1 MARIIATQALM
12 ARMRAKGTARIHDTH
27 PRARTR
33 ASGQAMIIATAGHVD
48 HGKTSLVRA
57 LTGIDTDRLP
67 EEKARGLTIDLGFAY
82 VPLPDGG
89 LLGFVDVPGHQR
101 FIKNMLAGVGNV
113 DHALLVVAADDGV
126 MPQTI
131 EHVEILDLL
140 GVARATVAITKIDKV
155 PAGRCE
161 EVEAEIRSLLGNTRV
176 GADAFIRTS
185 SRTREG
191 IAELHD
197 HIMVTAA
204 AHSAPPAA
212 GRFRMAVDRAFV
224 LHGVGVVVTGSVHAG
239 VAHAGDTAMVA
250 PAGHAVRLRGL
261 RVHDRDVASV
271 RAGDRCAVN
280 LSGIAPDD
288 IRRGDWIVA
297 GPNQATERLDIE
309 LRLFGRER
317 PLRHWT
323 SAHLHIG
330 AEDLT
335 CRVALLSAKTA
346 QPGETAVAALHLDRP
361 IAAWAEQKFIL
372 RDQSAQRTLGG
383 GRILDPLPPARQNQA
398 MRLTRLGALNAPN
411 AATAFARL
419 LAVSPRGFD
428 FGTFAQSWNLTEPE
442 FDALA
447 AVHPVKVDGAARIAM
462 RFDNWKA
469 LCNEIVEVLGAHHAK
484 HPDLLGLN
492 DQALHAAIRPSIE
505 RSLLRQAV
513 AELRTAGTVS
523 RQGTIVHLAGHQV
536 QPTPAEVAL
545 WQRVAPLLESGG
557 GRPPRVRELAEQTG
571 VALDPLESFLAR
583 AEQLGWVHRVAS
595 NRFFLPRTL
604 EELERMVESLATECP
619 DGMFAA
625 ADFNRISGIGRNLT
639 IQVLEYL
646 DRVGTTQRHGDRRRL
661 TRGSEPAG
669 RP

>member
-1 MARIIATQALM
+1 
-12 ARMRAKGTARIHDTH
+12 
-27 PRARTR
+27 
-33 ASGQAMIIATAGHVD
+33 MIIATAGHVD

-57 LTGIDTDRLP
+57 LTGVDTDRLP

-113 DHALLVVAADDGV
+113 DRALLVVAADDGV
-126 MPQTI
+126 MPQTL

-140 GVARATVAITKIDKV
+140 GVAQATVAITKVDKV
-155 PAGRCE
+155 AAARCE
-161 EVEAEIRSLLGNTRV
+161 EVEAEIRSLLANTRV
-176 GADAFIRTS
+176 GADSLVRTSIRTHQ
-185 SRTREG
+185 G
-191 IAELHD
+191 IAALRD
-197 HIMVTAA
+197 HIMATAA
-204 AHSAPPAA
+204 AHAVPPAA

-239 VAHAGDTAMVA
+239 VASAGEAATVA

-288 IRRGDWIVA
+288 IRRGDWIIA
-297 GPNQATERLDIE
+297 GANQATQRLDVE

-317 PLRHWT
+317 PLRHWAP
-323 SAHLHIG
+323 AHLHIG

-335 CRVALLSAKTA
+335 CRVALLSAKAA
-346 QPGETAVAALHLDRP
+346 QPGQTAVAALHLDRP
-361 IAAWAEQKFIL
+361 IAAWAGQNFIL

-383 GRILDPLPPARQNQA
+383 GRVLDPLPPPRQNQA
-398 MRLTRLGALNAPN
+398 VRLMRLGALNAPN
-411 AATAFARL
+411 AVAAFTRL
-419 LAVSPRGFD
+419 LAASARGFD
-428 FGTFAQSWNLTEPE
+428 FGTFAQSWNITEPE
-442 FDALA
+442 CDALA
-447 AVHPVKVDGAARIAM
+447 AAHPVEVCHDGDARIAM
-462 RFDNWKA
+462 RVDHWKA
-469 LCNEIVEVLGAHHAK
+469 LCDQIVEVLGAHHAK

-492 DQALHAAIRPSIE
+492 DQGLHAVIRPSIE
-505 RSLLRQAV
+505 KSLLRQAV
-513 AELRTAGTVS
+513 AELRAAGTVS
-523 RQGTIVHLAGHQV
+523 RQGTIVHLAGHRV
-536 QPTPAEVAL
+536 QPTLAELAL
-545 WQRVAPLLESGG
+545 WQRVAPLLEGG
-557 GRPPRVRELAEQTG
+557 GVRPPRVRELAEQTG

-604 EELERMVESLATECP
+604 DELERIVETLAVECP
-619 DGMFAA
+619 DGTFAA
-625 ADFNRISGIGRNLT
+625 ADFNRVSGIGRNLT

-646 DRVGTTQRHGDRRRL
+646 DRIGITQRHGDRRRL
-661 TRGSEPAG
+661 TRGLAPSDPSS
-669 RP
+669 